1 MADYNTFRL
10 ILRLSVV
17 ILTISK
23 NNDEVRNGVLA
34 AASQLV
40 LQPLWNVSDSL
51 NGTNPCFVDEDV
63 GKGMVSFTGS
73 SDLSCRLQVTA
84 PQGSRIQLQL
94 PRNHSNSYGDSFL
107 HVERLGNMEICLNKY
122 VVIEN
127 QPEGCISTLSHQN
140 ILLVL
145 NGEASIFVGD
155 IPSMEIPP
163 QCPEFSIQRLNENVS
178 HTLNCNYVK
187 GYSDKI
193 TCEHDLTV
201 DYVDCRLNFQTHRNC
216 NAILGPRDL
225 SFQCNDFG
233 PSQHK
238 TKMIEY
244 AHSLASLDLTG
255 NRIIEISAESFLRL
269 KTLQRLDLENN
280 NLISLHDGSFRG
292 LFALKILILREN
304 KLALLPPSLFQNLR
318 ELQGLD
324 LTSNML
330 SVLPSEIF
338 RGLDN
343 LKILLLSS
351 NQITNLTEGL
361 FFGLNRLNKLVLQHN
376 MLKTL
381 PSRLFQDLNSLE
393 EITFYGNMLESL
405 PDDIFKNLT
414 NLKILKLTENK
425 ITNVNRDMFASLI
438 ALRELNVGDNMLT
451 SLDDGLLFDGLVNLE
466 DLRLYRN
473 QITHFNETLFFGL
486 NNLKIF
492 SIEYNMLITLP
503 NHFFKNSTEIEEN
516 VHVPNKLVN
525 LLLSHNKLSV
535 IPASF
540 FKGLYNL
547 RFLTLN
553 SNRLTAIQ
561 TGLFQ
566 DLSALNILAL
576 SNKFTSKLPI
586 GVFDGVPKIEY
597 LVLHASD
604 LTTLETDVFRGMT
617 ILKILYLSYNK
628 FTKLN
633 SDLFKHTGNLSFL
646 DLSFNRLQEIPNINH
661 LQFLKFLSLRKNNLT
676 WISRSSFSMLTMNT
690 DVFVS
695 QHEICE
701 CYVPLE
707 LMPTCSAENKRSP
720 YLTCDRLLA
729 DRALAVITW
738 LMGINAFGGNLFVLA
753 WRWCKKDNRTNKVNS
768 MLLSNLAASDLLMG
782 IYMLIIASFDMH
794 FGEHFPMQSE
804 TWRSGVTCRIA
815 GSLSISASEASVF
828 FVMLISIDRFICIR
842 FPYSDKRIGKKSAA
856 IIATMIWL
864 ASFALGIVPS
874 ILSGINFKFY
884 DNSHVCIGLPL
895 ALTKTYFTEE
905 TKQLTTI
912 DANGLSLT
920 YLKLVFNT
928 EFTGLVNGLY
938 FAVAVF
944 LGLNCI
950 CYLIILGCYI
960 EIIRAVQKSSKQV
973 GRNRDMKEQITLT
986 VKVTAIVAT
995 DFFCW
1000 FPIILLGI
1008 LVQVRVVE
1016 LPPSVYAWCV
1026 TFVLPINSAINP
1038 YLYTVSEIIS
1048 NARKKRSK
1056 QSKMSKNQSCPSVS
1070 TKVHS
1075 SEVSN
1080 TSGAMGN
1087 KDNNNTSV

>member
-1 MADYNTFRL
+1 MN
-10 ILRLSVV
+10 S
-17 ILTISK
+17 
-23 NNDEVRNGVLA
+23 DEVRNGVVA
-34 AASQLV
+34 AASQLW
-40 LQPLWNVSDSL
+40 LQPLWNISDSL
-51 NGTNPCFVDEDV
+51 NGTSPCSVDEDV
-63 GKGMVSFTGS
+63 GKGMVRLTGS
-73 SDLSCRLQVTA
+73 SDLSCSLQVTA
-84 PQGSRIQLQL
+84 PQGTQIQLQL
-94 PRNHSNSYGDSFL
+94 PRSPNNSFGHSFI
-107 HVERLGNMEICLNKY
+107 HVERLENLEICLNKY

-127 QPEGCISTLSHQN
+127 QHEGCISTLSHQN

-145 NGEASIFVGD
+145 NGEASIFIGD
-155 IPSMEIPP
+155 IPSMEISP
-163 QCPEFSIQRLNENVS
+163 QCPEFSIQRFDENVS

-187 GYSDKI
+187 GYSNKI
-193 TCEHDLTV
+193 TCEHDFSV
-201 DYVDCRLNFQTHRNC
+201 DYVDCILNFQTHRNC
-216 NAILGPRDL
+216 NAILGPRDVA
-225 SFQCNDFG
+225 FQCSASS
-233 PSQHK
+233 PLLQE
-238 TKMIEY
+238 TKMIAY
-244 AHSLASLDLTG
+244 AHSLASLDLTS
-255 NRIIEISAESFLRL
+255 NRIIEISADSFLRL
-269 KTLQRLDLENN
+269 KTLQRLDLANN
-280 NLISLHDGSFRG
+280 NLISLNDGSFRG

-304 KLALLPPSLFQNLR
+304 KLDLLPSSLFHNLH

-324 LTSNML
+324 LTLNML
-330 SVLPSEIF
+330 SALPNEIF

-343 LKILLLSS
+343 LEILLLSS

-361 FFGLNRLNKLVLQHN
+361 FFGLDKLTDLVLQHN
-376 MLKTL
+376 MLKSL
-381 PSRLFQDLNSLE
+381 PPGVFQDLKNLKVLDLYD
-393 EITFYGNMLESL
+393 TMLESL
-405 PDDIFKNLT
+405 PDKLFKDLT
-414 NLKILKLTENK
+414 NLKTLKLTENK
-425 ITNVNRDMFASLI
+425 ITNVNREVFASLI
-438 ALRELNVGDNMLT
+438 ALRELRFGDNMLT
-451 SLDDGLLFDGLVNLE
+451 SLEDGLLFDGLVNLE

-473 QITHFNETLFFGL
+473 QITHFNETLLFGL
-486 NNLKIF
+486 SNLKNF
-492 SIEYNMLITLP
+492 VVERNMLLALP
-503 NHFFKNSTEIEEN
+503 NHLFTNSTEEEHLHH
-516 VHVPNKLVN
+516 VHIPNKLVN

-553 SNRLTAIQ
+553 SNRLTAIP

-566 DLSALNILAL
+566 DLSALNILTL

-586 GVFDGVPKIEY
+586 GVFDGVPKMEFLI
-597 LVLHASD
+597 LHASD
-604 LTTLETDVFRGMT
+604 LTTLETDVFRGLS

-633 SDLFKHTGNLSFL
+633 NDLFKHTGNLSFL

-661 LQFLKFLSLRKNNLT
+661 LHFLKFLSLRNNSLT
-676 WISRSSFSMLTMNT
+676 WISRSSFSMLTTNT
-690 DVFVS
+690 DVFAS

-701 CYVPLE
+701 CYVPFAVK
-707 LMPTCSAENKRSP
+707 PTCSAENKRSP

-753 WRWCKKDNRTNKVNS
+753 WRWLKKDNRSNKVNS

-794 FGEHFPMQSE
+794 FGNHFSTQSE

-815 GSLSISASEASVF
+815 GSLSIAASEASVF

-842 FPYSDKRIGKKSAA
+842 FPYSDRRIGKKSAA
-856 IIATMIWL
+856 IIATIIWL
-864 ASFALGIVPS
+864 TSFALGIVPS
-874 ILSGINFKFY
+874 ILSGVNFRFY

-912 DANGLSLT
+912 DASGLSLT

-938 FAVAVF
+938 FATAVF
-944 LGLNCI
+944 LGVNCI

-960 EIIRAVQKSSKQV
+960 EIVRAVKQSSKQV

-986 VKVTAIVAT
+986 AKVTTIVAT

-1008 LVQVRVVE
+1008 LVQTRLIT
-1016 LPPSVYAWCV
+1016 LPASVFAWCV

-1038 YLYTVSEIIS
+1038 YLYTISEIIS
-1048 NARKKRSK
+1048 NARKKQAKRRS
-1056 QSKMSKNQSCPSVS
+1056 SSMMES
-1070 TKVHS
+1070 TKIS
-1075 SEVSN
+1075 TISNSTEMNTRVSN
-1080 TSGAMGN
+1080 YD
-1087 KDNNNTSV
+1087 K